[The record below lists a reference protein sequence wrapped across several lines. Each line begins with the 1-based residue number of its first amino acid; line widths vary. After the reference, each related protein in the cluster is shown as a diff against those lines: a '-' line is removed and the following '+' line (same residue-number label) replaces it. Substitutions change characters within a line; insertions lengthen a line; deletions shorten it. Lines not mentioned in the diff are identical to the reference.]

1 MESSK
6 NFSFSSL
13 FKTIQEKFKPFTEN
27 GMQLIE
33 RSSQNIFIFSKLT
46 IDKSEFLE
54 IYEYVNIIKEQ
65 TLKESL
71 GYLKS
76 AIQYVVIFTNTP
88 QPLTTKDQ
96 IYMLFSACFLH
107 YYSTFAYET
116 LNSFEDF
123 YTESFI
129 QICKGYNIEIIDSD
143 KFQIFAKKFYIIL
156 KNVIQSQ
163 IDYSQIKKLYD
174 YYNPHIIQEQ
184 KSPSAFVQKNQFST
198 KSKDPTELLKEH
210 LNHKTNSCNLTP
222 FSSTLLTYLT
232 TATERLV
239 YLVLETH
246 QINKF
251 HTKDPEKIKTFLE
264 RVSTQESQNFQSFLN
279 EKSNY
284 NQLTESKDNQM
295 INDDSSTLSNTSS
308 ENKVVYSKL
317 VFGQLSKCEVSET
330 IKSEIDSISQRVD
343 ECFLDVLIN
352 QNQNCNISIVGSF
365 ICYLVEIT
373 EKMIKLIPEF
383 SHLKEKMTLRF
394 MVSAKNIYN
403 KVLEIYF
410 SLSDLKLTDGNTFLL
425 VIRKR
430 GLPMKYA
437 SCLYWFF
444 TGFADEFKK
453 ESNDFSNKIDLIFD
467 RFLESRSDAW
477 KTMIQERAQT
487 LTQFSKIYDI

>member
-1 MESSK
+1 
-6 NFSFSSL
+6 
-13 FKTIQEKFKPFTEN
+13 
-27 GMQLIE
+27 
-33 RSSQNIFIFSKLT
+33 
-46 IDKSEFLE
+46 
-54 IYEYVNIIKEQ
+54 
-65 TLKESL
+65 
-71 GYLKS
+71 
-76 AIQYVVIFTNTP
+76 
-88 QPLTTKDQ
+88 
-96 IYMLFSACFLH
+96 
-107 YYSTFAYET
+107 
-116 LNSFEDF
+116 
-123 YTESFI
+123 
-129 QICKGYNIEIIDSD
+129 
-143 KFQIFAKKFYIIL
+143 
-156 KNVIQSQ
+156 
-163 IDYSQIKKLYD
+163 
-174 YYNPHIIQEQ
+174 
-184 KSPSAFVQKNQFST
+184 
-198 KSKDPTELLKEH
+198 
-210 LNHKTNSCNLTP
+210 
-222 FSSTLLTYLT
+222 
-232 TATERLV
+232 
-239 YLVLETH
+239 
-246 QINKF
+246 
-251 HTKDPEKIKTFLE
+251 
-264 RVSTQESQNFQSFLN
+264 
-279 EKSNY
+279 
-284 NQLTESKDNQM
+284 M

>member
-1 MESSK
+1 M
-6 NFSFSSL
+6 
-13 FKTIQEKFKPFTEN
+13 
-27 GMQLIE
+27 
-33 RSSQNIFIFSKLT
+33 
-46 IDKSEFLE
+46 
-54 IYEYVNIIKEQ
+54 
-65 TLKESL
+65 
-71 GYLKS
+71 
-76 AIQYVVIFTNTP
+76 
-88 QPLTTKDQ
+88 
-96 IYMLFSACFLH
+96 
-107 YYSTFAYET
+107 
-116 LNSFEDF
+116 
-123 YTESFI
+123 
-129 QICKGYNIEIIDSD
+129 
-143 KFQIFAKKFYIIL
+143 
-156 KNVIQSQ
+156 
-163 IDYSQIKKLYD
+163 YD

>member
-6 NFSFSSL
+6 NFSFSTL
-13 FKTIQEKFKPFTEN
+13 FKNIQDKFKPLTES

-33 RSSQNIFIFSKLT
+33 HSSQNIFIFSKFT

-54 IYEYVNIIKEQ
+54 IYDYVNSIKEQ

-71 GYLKS
+71 GYLKN
-76 AIQYVVIFTNTP
+76 AVQNVVIFPNTP

-107 YYSTFAYET
+107 YYSSFAYET
-116 LNSFEDF
+116 QNSFENF
-123 YTESFI
+123 YSESFI
-129 QICKGYNIEIIDSD
+129 QICKGYNIEIIDSE
-143 KFQIFAKKFYIIL
+143 KFQKFAKKFYMIL
-156 KNVIQSQ
+156 QNVIQSHT
-163 IDYSQIKKLYD
+163 DYSQIQKMYE

-184 KSPSAFVQKNQFST
+184 KGNNTFIQRNQST
-198 KSKDPTELLKEH
+198 TKTNNPTELLKEH
-210 LNHKTNSCNLTP
+210 LNTKTNSDNLTP
-222 FSSTLLTYLT
+222 FRSTLLTYLT
-232 TATERLV
+232 SATERLV

-251 HTKDPEKIKTFLE
+251 LTKNPEKIKTFLE
-264 RVSTQESQNFQSFLN
+264 RFSAQEGEHLRSFLN
-279 EKSNY
+279 EKN
-284 NQLTESKDNQM
+284 NHIQLPEKKDIQM
-295 INDDSSTLSNTSS
+295 NNDDSSTLSNTSS

-317 VFGQLSKCEVSET
+317 IFGQLSKCEVSEN

-343 ECFLDVLIN
+343 ESILDVLIN
-352 QNQNCNISIVGSF
+352 QNKNCSVSVIGSF

-373 EKMIKLIPEF
+373 ENIIKLIPEF
-383 SHLKEKMTLRF
+383 SHLKEKVTLRF
-394 MVSAKNIYN
+394 IVSAKNIYN

-425 VIRKR
+425 VVKKR

-453 ESNDFSNKIDLIFD
+453 ESNDYFNKIELIFE
-467 RFLESRSDAW
+467 RFLDSRLDAW
-477 KTMIQERAQT
+477 KTIIQERAKT
-487 LTQFSKIYDI
+487 LTQFSRMYDI